1 MGVVRYLSDKLV
13 NLVANLGT
21 ERDKASGSVY
31 APVMLTDQDL
41 SNAYRGAWL
50 PRKIVDIPPLDATRR
65 WRGWQATKEQIEK
78 IEAEEKRL
86 DLRRKVKQALTR
98 ARLFGGSAIF
108 IGTGERDT
116 SGPLNPER
124 IGQGGIKYLTVLS
137 KRKLA
142 AGDIEQDPQSELF
155 EKPKWYTLS
164 GSQLK
169 IHPSRLI
176 IFIGAELPDPEAD
189 MVADYGWGD
198 SVLQAVFDAI
208 KQSDGTNANVA
219 SLVYEAKV
227 DVIKIPD
234 FMQQLQDPAF
244 EKQVLERIRLAAMA
258 KGINGTLLLDAAEDY
273 DSKQAS
279 FGGLPD
285 VIDRFLQAV
294 SGAADIPATRL
305 IGQAPSGLSATG
317 ESDLRN
323 YYDRIQAMQELDI
336 TPALSVADECLIRSA
351 LGSRDKK
358 IHYVWNPLWQA
369 TATQQSENS
378 KRAAETVKILKE
390 SGLFPDEALSKAATT
405 MLVEQSVLPGLESAI
420 AEYGSQLPDEEDPEI
435 DEEGNKLPSRT
446 ASLGDAAPRPLYVQR
461 KVTNGADIL
470 AWAKAQGFETTVP
483 ADDLHVTVAYSRQAL
498 DWMKV
503 GGDWGS
509 RQDGGL
515 TVAPGGARLVEPLG
529 SEGAVVLL
537 FNSSEL
543 AWRHMQI
550 REAGASWDYEEYQP
564 HVTITY
570 AAGDLDLSK
579 VEPYRGK
586 IEFGPEIFQA
596 LDTDWKSKLQEE

>member
-65 WRGWQATKEQIEK
+65 WRGWQATKDQIEK

-124 IGQGGIKYLTVLS
+124 IGKGGIKYLTVLS

-142 AGDIEQDPQSELF
+142 AGEIEQDPQSELF

-189 MVADYGWGD
+189 MVVDYGWGD

-358 IHYVWNPLWQA
+358 IHYVWNPLWQP

-420 AEYGSQLPDEEDPEI
+420 AEYGSQLPDEEAPEI
-435 DEEGNKLPSRT
+435 DEEDNKTPSRT
-446 ASLGDAAPRPLYVQR
+446 TSLGDAAPRPLYVQR

-470 AWAKAQGFETTVP
+470 AWAKAQGFDTTVP
-483 ADDLHVTVAYSRQAL
+483 SDDLHVTVAYSRQAL

-586 IEFGPEIFQA
+586 IEFGPEIFE
-596 LDTDWKSKLQEE
+596 DLQP

>member
-31 APVMLTDQDL
+31 APVIMSDIEL

-108 IGTGERDT
+108 IGTGDRDT
-116 SGPLNPER
+116 STPLDPER
-124 IGQGGIKYLTVLS
+124 IGKGGIKYLTVLS
-137 KRKLA
+137 KRKLS

-155 EKPKWYTLS
+155 EKPKWYTLN

-169 IHPSRLI
+169 VHPSRLI
-176 IFIGAELPDPEAD
+176 IFIGAELPDPEVDA
-189 MVADYGWGD
+189 VVDYGWGD

-219 SLVYEAKV
+219 SLVFEAKV

-234 FMQQLQDPAF
+234 FMQQLQDPGF
-244 EKQVLERIRLAAMA
+244 EKRVLERIRLAAVA
-258 KGINGTLLLDAAEDY
+258 KGINGALLLDSEEDY

-279 FGGLPD
+279 FSGLPD

-305 IGQAPSGLSATG
+305 LGQAPSGLSATG

-323 YYDRIQAMQELDI
+323 YYDRIQAMQELDVG
-336 TPALSVADECLIRSA
+336 PSLALADECLIRSA

-358 IHYVWNPLWQA
+358 IHYIWNPLWQP
-369 TATQQSENS
+369 TSTQQSENS

-405 MLVEQSVLPGLESAI
+405 MLVEQSVLPGLEAAI
-420 AEYGSQLPDEEDPEI
+420 DEYGSQLPDEEESEL
-435 DEEGNKLPSRT
+435 DEEANKPQSRVT
-446 ASLGDAAPRPLYVQR
+446 SLGDAAPRPLYVQR

-470 AWAKAQGFETTVP
+470 AWAKTQGFETTVP
-483 ADDLHVTVAYSRQAL
+483 ADDLHVTITYSRQAL

-543 AWRHMQI
+543 SWRHMQI

-586 IEFGPEIFQA
+586 IEFGPEIFE
-596 LDTDWKSKLQEE
+596 DLQP

>member
-1 MGVVRYLSDKLV
+1 MRVVRYLSDKLV

-65 WRGWQATKEQIEK
+65 WRGWQATKDQIEK

-124 IGQGGIKYLTVLS
+124 IGKGGIKYLTVLS

-142 AGDIEQDPQSELF
+142 AGEIEQDPQSELF

-189 MVADYGWGD
+189 MVVDYGWGD

-358 IHYVWNPLWQA
+358 IHYVWNPLWQP

-420 AEYGSQLPDEEDPEI
+420 AEYGSQLPDEEEPEI
-435 DEEGNKLPSRT
+435 DEEGNKTPSRT
-446 ASLGDAAPRPLYVQR
+446 TSLGDAAPRPLYVQR

-483 ADDLHVTVAYSRQAL
+483 ADDLHVTIAYSRQAL
-498 DWMKV
+498 DWMKIS
-503 GGDWGS
+503 GDWGS
-509 RQDGGL
+509 RQDGGM

-529 SEGAVVLL
+529 GEGAVVLL

-586 IEFGPEIFQA
+586 IEFGPEIFE
-596 LDTDWKSKLQEE
+596 DLQP

>member
-65 WRGWQATKEQIEK
+65 WRGWQATKDQIEK

-124 IGQGGIKYLTVLS
+124 IGKGGIKYLTVLS

-155 EKPKWYTLS
+155 EKPKWYTLR

-358 IHYVWNPLWQA
+358 IHYVWNPLWQP

-420 AEYGSQLPDEEDPEI
+420 AEYGSQLPDEDDPET
-435 DEEGNKLPSRT
+435 DEEGNKTPSRT

-461 KVTNGADIL
+461 KVTNGADIM

-483 ADDLHVTVAYSRQAL
+483 ADDLHVTIAYSRQAL

-529 SEGAVVLL
+529 SGGAVVLL

-550 REAGASWDYEEYQP
+550 REAGASWDYAEYQP

-586 IEFGPEIFQA
+586 IEFGPEIFE
-596 LDTDWKSKLQEE
+596 DLQP

>member
-65 WRGWQATKEQIEK
+65 WRGWQATKDQIEK

-124 IGQGGIKYLTVLS
+124 IGKGGIKYLTVLS

-351 LGSRDKK
+351 LGGRDKK
-358 IHYVWNPLWQA
+358 IHYVWNPLWQP

-446 ASLGDAAPRPLYVQR
+446 TSLGDAAPRPLYVQR
-461 KVTNGADIL
+461 KVTNGSDIL
-470 AWAKAQGFETTVP
+470 AWAKAQGFETTVS
-483 ADDLHVTVAYSRQAL
+483 ADDLHVTIAYSRQAL

-579 VEPYRGK
+579 VEPYRGE
-586 IEFGPEIFQA
+586 IEFGPEIFE
-596 LDTDWKSKLQEE
+596 DLQP

>member
-21 ERDKASGSVY
+21 DRDKASGSVY

-65 WRGWQATKEQIEK
+65 WRGWQATKDQIEK

-124 IGQGGIKYLTVLS
+124 IGKGGIKYLTVLS

-142 AGDIEQDPQSELF
+142 AGEIEQDPQSELF

-176 IFIGAELPDPEAD
+176 IFIGAELPDPETD

-198 SVLQAVFDAI
+198 SVLQAVFEAI

-244 EKQVLERIRLAAMA
+244 EKRVLERIRLAAMA
-258 KGINGTLLLDAAEDY
+258 KGINGALLLDGEEDY
-273 DSKQAS
+273 ESKQAS
-279 FGGLPD
+279 FSGLPD

-358 IHYVWNPLWQA
+358 IHYIWNPLWQP

-446 ASLGDAAPRPLYVQR
+446 TSLGDASPRSLYVQR

-483 ADDLHVTVAYSRQAL
+483 ADDLHVTIAYSRQAL
-498 DWMKV
+498 DWMKIS
-503 GGDWGS
+503 GDWGS
-509 RQDGGL
+509 RQDGGM

-529 SEGAVVLL
+529 GEGAVVLL

-570 AAGDLDLSK
+570 AAGDMDLSK
-579 VEPYRGK
+579 VEPYCGK

>member
-21 ERDKASGSVY
+21 ERDKASGSTY
-31 APVMLTDQDL
+31 APVILTDEQL
-41 SNAYRGAWL
+41 SSAYRGAWL

-124 IGQGGIKYLTVLS
+124 IGQGGIKYLTVLN

-189 MVADYGWGD
+189 MVSDYGWGD

-244 EKQVLERIRLAAMA
+244 EKRVLERIRLAAMA
-258 KGINGTLLLDAAEDY
+258 KGINGTLLLDGEEDY
-273 DSKQAS
+273 ESKQAS

-358 IHYVWNPLWQA
+358 IHYVWNPLWQP

-420 AEYGSQLPDEEDPEI
+420 AEYGSQLPDEDDPEA
-435 DEEGNKLPSRT
+435 DEEGNKTPSRT

-461 KVTNGADIL
+461 KVTNGADIM

-483 ADDLHVTVAYSRQAL
+483 ADDLHVTIAYSRQAL

-586 IEFGPEIFQA
+586 IEFGPEIFE
-596 LDTDWKSKLQEE
+596 DLQP

>member
-65 WRGWQATKEQIEK
+65 WRGWQATRDQIEK

-124 IGQGGIKYLTVLS
+124 IGKGGIKYLTVLS

-142 AGDIEQDPQSELF
+142 AGEIEQDPQSELF

-189 MVADYGWGD
+189 MVVDYGWGD

-258 KGINGTLLLDAAEDY
+258 KGINGTLLLDAAEEY

-358 IHYVWNPLWQA
+358 IHYIWNPLWQP

-446 ASLGDAAPRPLYVQR
+446 TSLGDAAPRPLYVQR
-461 KVTNGADIL
+461 KVTNGSDIL
-470 AWAKAQGFETTVP
+470 AWAMAQGFETTVS
-483 ADDLHVTVAYSRQAL
+483 ADDLHVTIAYSRQAL

-586 IEFGPEIFQA
+586 IEFGPEIFE
-596 LDTDWKSKLQEE
+596 DLQP

>member
-31 APVMLTDQDL
+31 APVVMSDHEL
-41 SNAYRGAWL
+41 SSAYRGAWL

-65 WRGWQATKEQIEK
+65 WRGWQATKEQIGK

-86 DLRRKVKQALTR
+86 DLRRKVKQAMTR
-98 ARLFGGSAIF
+98 ARLFGGAAIF
-108 IGTGERDT
+108 IGTGERDA
-116 SGPLNPER
+116 SVPLNPDR
-124 IGQGGIKYLTVLS
+124 VGTGGIKYLTVLS

-176 IFIGAELPDPEAD
+176 IFIGAELPDPEVD

-198 SVLQAVFDAI
+198 SVLQAVFEAI

-227 DVIKIPD
+227 DVIKIPE
-234 FMQQLQDPAF
+234 FMQQLQDPAY
-244 EKQVLERIRLAAMA
+244 EKLVLERIRLAAMA
-258 KGINGTLLLDAAEDY
+258 KGINGTLLLDGEEDY

-279 FGGLPD
+279 FSGLPD

-294 SGAADIPATRL
+294 AGAADIPATRL
-305 IGQAPSGLSATG
+305 LGQAPSGLSATG

-336 TPALSVADECLIRSA
+336 GPALALVDECLIRSA

-358 IHYVWNPLWQA
+358 IHYIWNPLWQP
-369 TATQQSENS
+369 TSTQQSENS
-378 KRAAETVKILKE
+378 KRAAETVKLLKE

-420 AEYGSQLPDEEDPEI
+420 EEYGSQLPDEEEPEI

-446 ASLGDAAPRPLYVQR
+446 TSLGDAAPRPLYVQR
-461 KVTNGADIL
+461 KVINGADIL
-470 AWAKAQGFETTVP
+470 AWAKSQGFETTVP
-483 ADDLHVTVAYSRQAL
+483 ADDLHVTIAYSRQAL

-503 GGDWGS
+503 GGDWGG
-509 RQDGGL
+509 RQDGGF
-515 TVAPGGARLVEPLG
+515 TVAPGGARMVEPLG

-570 AAGDLDLSK
+570 AAGGLDLSK

-586 IEFGPEIFQA
+586 IEFGPEIFE
-596 LDTDWKSKLQEE
+596 DLQP